1 VTGKYSEED
10 DVDQRVEPQSWVT
23 EEAEADPGPAADT
36 PYPDDPQPVLA
47 TDLPGDAGALS
58 SSTSS
63 SSSSSSLPTT
73 APGVVP
79 PGLPSSG
86 LTPSSF
92 GSGSSSDYSSGS
104 SYDSSGSGY
113 GSGSSYDS
121 GSGYSSGS
129 SFSSGSSYSS
139 SSGSDSGSGSGE
151 GAATVSAP
159 VPPPYPAQINAAKP
173 KSPASPFSV
182 LNKASKPPKAPKAP
196 KPPKPK
202 KPARQPKLKAETR
215 SSLNGAAPAPAAR
228 RAHLAVIRVEPWSV
242 MKFSFMISLVG
253 WVVLFVMVAAL
264 WWVLNKIGV
273 FHSIEG
279 SVSNLTS
286 GKDSAG
292 VSASNWF
299 SASRV
304 LGYTMLVGAINVILI
319 TALAT
324 VGSVVYNLVTHVA
337 GGIEVTLKETD

>member
-1 VTGKYSEED
+1 MTGKFSEED

-23 EEAEADPGPAADT
+23 EEADADPGPAADT
-36 PYPDDPQPVLA
+36 LYPGDPQPVLA
-47 TDLPGDAGALS
+47 ADLPGDAGGLP

-63 SSSSSSLPTT
+63 SSSSSSTLPTT

-86 LTPSSF
+86 LTPGSF
-92 GSGSSSDYSSGS
+92 GSGSPSYSSGS
-104 SYDSSGSGY
+104 SYGSGSG
-113 GSGSSYDS
+113 
-121 GSGYSSGS
+121 
-129 SFSSGSSYSS
+129 
-139 SSGSDSGSGSGE
+139 SGSDSGSAPGD

-159 VPPPYPAQINAAKP
+159 VPPPYPAQINSGKP
-173 KSPASPFSV
+173 GSPASPFSV

-202 KPARQPKLKAETR
+202 KPARQPRIKAETR
-215 SSLNGAAPAPAAR
+215 PSLNGAAPAAPAR
-228 RAHLAVIRVEPWSV
+228 RAHLAVIRLEPWSV

-264 WWVLNKIGV
+264 WWVLSKIGV

-292 VSASNWF
+292 VQASNWF

>member
-23 EEAEADPGPAADT
+23 EEPGADSGPAADAL
-36 PYPDDPQPVLA
+36 YPGDPQPVLA
-47 TDLPGDAGALS
+47 SDLPGDVGGR
-58 SSTSS
+58 SS
-63 SSSSSSLPTT
+63 SSSSGSSLPTT

-92 GSGSSSDYSSGS
+92 GSGSSS
-104 SYDSSGSGY
+104 SGSG
-113 GSGSSYDS
+113 
-121 GSGYSSGS
+121 
-129 SFSSGSSYSS
+129 
-139 SSGSDSGSGSGE
+139 SGSDSGSRPGE
-151 GAATVSAP
+151 GAATVSSP
-159 VPPPYPAQINAAKP
+159 VPPPYPAQINSGRSG
-173 KSPASPFSV
+173 SPASPFSV
-182 LNKASKPPKAPKAP
+182 LNKASKPPKAPRAP

-202 KPARQPKLKAETR
+202 KPARQPRVKAETR
-215 SSLNGAAPAPAAR
+215 ASLNGAAPAAPAR
-228 RAHLAVIRVEPWSV
+228 RAHLAVIRLEPWSV

-264 WWVLNKIGV
+264 WWVLSKIGV

-279 SVSNLTS
+279 SVSSLTS

-292 VSASNWF
+292 VQASNWF

>member
-23 EEAEADPGPAADT
+23 EEAGADSGPAADT
-36 PYPDDPQPVLA
+36 LYPGDPQPVLA
-47 TDLPGDAGALS
+47 ADLPGDAGGLS
-58 SSTSS
+58 SSGSS

-79 PGLPSSG
+79 PGLPSSSV
-86 LTPSSF
+86 TPSSF
-92 GSGSSSDYSSGS
+92 GSGPAS
-104 SYDSSGSGY
+104 Y
-113 GSGSSYDS
+113 GSGSV
-121 GSGYSSGS
+121 
-129 SFSSGSSYSS
+129 
-139 SSGSDSGSGSGE
+139 SDSGSGPGD

-159 VPPPYPAQINAAKP
+159 VPPPYPAQINSGKP
-173 KSPASPFSV
+173 GSPASPFSV
-182 LNKASKPPKAPKAP
+182 LNKATKTPKAPKAP
-196 KPPKPK
+196 RAPKPPKPP
-202 KPARQPKLKAETR
+202 KPARQPKIKAETR
-215 SSLNGAAPAPAAR
+215 ASLNGAAPGAQAR
-228 RAHLAVIRVEPWSV
+228 RAHLAVIRLEPWSV

-264 WWVLNKIGV
+264 WWVLSKIGV

-292 VSASNWF
+292 VQASNWF

>member
-1 VTGKYSEED
+1 VAGKYSEED

-23 EEAEADPGPAADT
+23 EEAEADSGPAADT
-36 PYPDDPQPVLA
+36 LYPGDPQPVLA
-47 TDLPGDAGALS
+47 ADLPGDAGGLP

-63 SSSSSSLPTT
+63 SSSSSSNLPTT
-73 APGVVP
+73 APGAVP

-86 LTPSSF
+86 LTPGSF
-92 GSGSSSDYSSGS
+92 GSGSSSYSSGS
-104 SYDSSGSGY
+104 
-113 GSGSSYDS
+113 SSYDS
-121 GSGYSSGS
+121 GSSSYD
-129 SFSSGSSYSS
+129 SGSSYGSGSS
-139 SSGSDSGSGSGE
+139 SYGSGSDSGSGPGD
-151 GAATVSAP
+151 GAATVSSP
-159 VPPPYPAQINAAKP
+159 VPPPYPAQINSGKSG
-173 KSPASPFSV
+173 SPASPFSV

-196 KPPKPK
+196 KPPKPP
-202 KPARQPKLKAETR
+202 KPARQPRIKAETR
-215 SSLNGAAPAPAAR
+215 ASLNGAAAAAPAR
-228 RAHLAVIRVEPWSV
+228 RAHLAVIRLEPWSV

-292 VSASNWF
+292 VQASNWF

>member
-1 VTGKYSEED
+1 M
-10 DVDQRVEPQSWVT
+10 DQRVEPQSWVT
-23 EEAEADPGPAADT
+23 EEAEADSGPAADT
-36 PYPDDPQPVLA
+36 LYPGDPQPVLA
-47 TDLPGDAGALS
+47 ADLPGDAGGVPS
-58 SSTSS
+58 SNNSS
-63 SSSSSSLPTT
+63 PSSSSSLPTT

-86 LTPSSF
+86 LTPGSF
-92 GSGSSSDYSSGS
+92 GSGSPSYSPGS
-104 SYDSSGSGY
+104 P
-113 GSGSSYDS
+113 SYDS
-121 GSGYSSGS
+121 GSSYGPGS
-129 SFSSGSSYSS
+129 PSYG
-139 SSGSDSGSGSGE
+139 SGSDSGSGPGD
-151 GAATVSAP
+151 GAATVSSPA
-159 VPPPYPAQINAAKP
+159 PPPYPAQINSGKSG
-173 KSPASPFSV
+173 SPASPFSV

-196 KPPKPK
+196 KPRKPQ
-202 KPARQPKLKAETR
+202 KPARQPRIKAETR
-215 SSLNGAAPAPAAR
+215 ASLNGAAPAAPAR
-228 RAHLAVIRVEPWSV
+228 RAHLAVIRLEPWSV

-264 WWVLNKIGV
+264 WWVLSKIGV

-292 VSASNWF
+292 VQASNWF